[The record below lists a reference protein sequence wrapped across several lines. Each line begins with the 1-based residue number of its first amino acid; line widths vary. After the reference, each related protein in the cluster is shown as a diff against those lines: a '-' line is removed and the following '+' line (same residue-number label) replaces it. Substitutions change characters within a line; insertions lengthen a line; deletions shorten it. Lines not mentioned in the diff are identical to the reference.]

1 MIPQAEPAFRPLAAT
16 TFWVSLFGAAALFAA
31 LALAPKL
38 RTYRELSR
46 DYDMLQRQ
54 LVSTE
59 HRTERLAKVA
69 DALEHDSQFA
79 AELARVDFDAPGA
92 EERIPVGPQLSL
104 PAWDATP
111 ANADLATRRSRSALL
126 DGPFLD
132 TLSDD
137 HRVRTPLMAASSL
150 LVLVAFALCGER
162 RPRRA
167 QADLDA
173 TGRGVRGWL
182 ARRYG
187 KSDR

>member
-1 MIPQAEPAFRPLAAT
+1 MPKTEPAFRPLAAT
-16 TFWVSLFGAAALFAA
+16 AFWVSLFGAAGLFAA

-46 DYDMLQRQ
+46 DYDTLQRR

-69 DALEHDSQFA
+69 DALEHDAQFA
-79 AELARVDFDAPGA
+79 AELARVDFDTPGA

-104 PAWDATP
+104 PAWDANP
-111 ANADLATRRSRSALL
+111 ASADIATRPSSAALL

-137 HRVRTPLMAASSL
+137 RGVRTPLMAASSL
-150 LVLVAFALCGER
+150 LVLVAVALCGER

-167 QADLDA
+167 EADPDA
-173 TGRGVRGWL
+173 TDRGVRGWL

-187 KSDR
+187 RADR